1 MADKFLIPR
10 NNEHPFSKAR
20 TGELLIELFG
30 NAKESTF
37 IIQCNM
43 ILPWK
48 CFKIIAVVY
57 RSLMLT
63 TGSWLFHCDK
73 SHWVWICLYPLTGL
87 LLFVW
92 VYCCYFGAFGL
103 KLLTNS
109 LATAVMI
116 PLECPL
122 LVLVW
127 TCIDYWYVLK
137 YSWFKTF
144 VKQFTLATKLSSL
157 QKFYWTQITLK
168 AIDNDSL
175 SAVI

>member
-48 CFKIIAVVY
+48 CFKIIVVVY

-92 VYCCYFGAFGL
+92 VYCCFFLGAFGL
-103 KLLTNS
+103 KLF
-109 LATAVMI
+109 
-116 PLECPL
+116 
-122 LVLVW
+122 
-127 TCIDYWYVLK
+127 D
-137 YSWFKTF
+137 
-144 VKQFTLATKLSSL
+144 KQFSYSCYDTLGMSPLSVGMNL
-157 QKFYWTQITLK
+157 YWLLICFKVFL
-168 AIDNDSL
+168 
-175 SAVI
+175 V